1 MSTPFKLSITSA
13 TLIYLILLSGVIAII
28 IAWKM
33 LPKEATWIEVQ
44 ILNEPKSR
52 SYNSKLPNFRL
63 RYSLDETCVRIY
75 ADGVIHI
82 HPLVNVQSIEVR

>member
-1 MSTPFKLSITSA
+1 
-13 TLIYLILLSGVIAII
+13 
-28 IAWKM
+28 
-33 LPKEATWIEVQ
+33 VQ

-52 SYNSKLPNFRL
+52 VYNSKLANFRL